1 MTTAMKNSTIAKNR
15 IKTINLLNEVDRP
28 GIPDLIEFLDNT
40 NFFLS
45 PASTKYHNNFYGGL
59 CLHCLNVTK
68 LFIPRVKKID
78 TSLTRESA
86 IICGLLHD
94 LCKIGYYNNINGQ
107 WKSSKNHAANGLHG
121 VLSVDIAKQYIEL
134 TPEEEDVIKYHMGLF
149 SVLGYVKEYSVEE
162 LYESISKYPSVQI
175 FASCDNEEAHTK
187 RCKP

>member
-1 MTTAMKNSTIAKNR
+1 MTLKSSSIVRNR
-15 IKTINLLNEVDRP
+15 IKTINLLNEVNRP
-28 GIPDLIEFLDNT
+28 GIPDLIEFLDST

-59 CLHCLNVTK
+59 CLHSLEVTK
-68 LFIPRVKKID
+68 LFTPRVKKID

-86 IICGLLHD
+86 ILCGLLHD

-134 TPEEEDVIKYHMGLF
+134 TPEEEDVIKYHMLLHSIF
-149 SVLGYVKEYSVEE
+149 GYIHEYSVEE
-162 LYESISKYPSVQI
+162 LYEAIKKYPSVQI
-175 FASCDNEEAHTK
+175 FASCDNEEAHMK